1 MVTGSVI
8 RGNAHCMIPKPHPF
22 PRRTRSTEYDARTP
36 HATGLTIDV
45 HVHLVGI
52 SPANDCFLGWRGMHR
67 AFRGFQRRVLRTF
80 GMSRSTFDRRWRRKL
95 LRLVTE
101 SGLHYA
107 GLLALDGVYDRNGL
121 LDRKATSL
129 YVSNDYLFKVVADSP
144 KYLPIP
150 SVNPARRDAL
160 EELDRVSDLGAVA
173 IKVLPNA
180 QNFDPA
186 DERFL
191 PFWRRMKE
199 LGLPLLAHTGIEFTL
214 PQHRVAFGEPDRL
227 RPALDEGLT
236 VIAAHC
242 GTAGGRRLTGHL
254 HQWLGML
261 EEYPNLYGDL
271 SAMVSPARLPFAS
284 RILEHPLARERV
296 LLGSDYPVPIT
307 PLLLPRK
314 LGPARAVRIQRIR
327 NPLQRNLEAL
337 RALGMPEE
345 AEARAWRILR
355 ITPHQQASSAD

>member
-1 MVTGSVI
+1 LI
-8 RGNAHCMIPKPHPF
+8 
-22 PRRTRSTEYDARTP
+22 
-36 HATGLTIDV
+36 IDV

-52 SPANDCFLGWRGMHR
+52 SPANGCFLGWKGAHR
-67 AFRGFQRRVLRTF
+67 AFRGLQRRLLRTL
-80 GMSRSTFDRRWRRKL
+80 GTSRTNYDRSWRRKL
-95 LRLVTE
+95 RRLVEE
-101 SGLHYA
+101 SGLDHV
-107 GLLALDGVYDRNGL
+107 GLLSLDGVYDENGF
-121 LDRKATSL
+121 LDKMATSL
-129 YVSNDYLFKVVADSP
+129 YVSNDYLFKVAADSP

-150 SVNPARRDAL
+150 SVNPARRDSLDEL
-160 EELDRVSDLGAVA
+160 ERVADLGAVA

-191 PFWRRMKE
+191 PFWRRMNE

-254 HQWLGML
+254 HQWLAML

-271 SAMVSPARLPFAS
+271 SAMVSPARLPFVA
-284 RILEHPLARERV
+284 RILDHPIARERV

-314 LGPARAVRIQRIR
+314 LGPARAIRLQRIP
-327 NPLQRNLEAL
+327 NPLRRNLEAL
-337 RALGMPEE
+337 RALGMPRE
-345 AEARAWRILR
+345 AEARASVVLR
-355 ITPHQQASSAD
+355 MPRPRERRHPRRPQG